1 MGIVKTD
8 VPMTAA
14 LCSRTIDALT
24 KAYPCCR
31 QKVLTKTAFGRPM
44 KALVIGSGERKILFT
59 AAHHGNEWIT
69 APLLLKFI
77 EELAEGITTG
87 GTLWGVNARTI
98 QKAATIHTVAM
109 VDPDGVDL
117 VTGGIAPGT
126 LEYASAESLAARY
139 PGIPFPDGWK
149 ANLLG
154 VDLNLQY
161 PAGWLMAREIKFAA
175 GYTRPGPRDYVGRA
189 PLSQRESKALA
200 EYTRQVNPRLVLAY
214 HTQGKAIYWQFR
226 DCQVPGA
233 QALAQE
239 FARVSGYRV
248 EDTPY
253 ESSFAGYKDWFIQIF
268 RRPGFTIEAG
278 TGTNPLPLS
287 QFDTIYRDNLG
298 ILTTAA
304 LGLPEKS

>member
-14 LCSRTIDALT
+14 LCSRTIDALAE
-24 KAYPCCR
+24 AYPCCR
-31 QKVLTKTAFGRPM
+31 QEVLTKTAFGRPM
-44 KALVIGSGERKILFT
+44 KALVIGSGERKVLFT

-77 EELAEGITTG
+77 EELADGITVG
-87 GTLWGVNARTI
+87 GKLWGVDARTI
-98 QKAATIHTVAM
+98 QKAATIHAVAM

-161 PAGWLMAREIKFAA
+161 QI
-175 GYTRPGPRDYVGRA
+175 GRA
-189 PLSQRESKALA
+189 S
-200 EYTRQVNPRLVLAY
+200 
-214 HTQGKAIYWQFR
+214 
-226 DCQVPGA
+226 C
-233 QALAQE
+233 
-239 FARVSGYRV
+239 
-248 EDTPY
+248 
-253 ESSFAGYKDWFIQIF
+253 
-268 RRPGFTIEAG
+268 
-278 TGTNPLPLS
+278 
-287 QFDTIYRDNLG
+287 
-298 ILTTAA
+298 
-304 LGLPEKS
+304 

>member
-24 KAYPCCR
+24 EAYPCCH
-31 QKVLTKTAFGRPM
+31 QEVLTKTAFGRPM
-44 KALVIGSGERKILFT
+44 KALVIGTGERKVLFT

-175 GYTRPGPRDYVGRA
+175 GYTRPGPRDYVGRS

-200 EYTRQVNPRLVLAY
+200 EYTRQVDPQLVLAY
-214 HTQGKAIYWQFR
+214 HTQGKSIYWQFR
-226 DCQVPGA
+226 DCHVPGA
-233 QALAQE
+233 QTLARE
-239 FARVSGYRV
+239 FARVSGYRM

-253 ESSFAGYKDWFIQIF
+253 ESSFAGYKDWFIQTF

-278 TGTNPLPLS
+278 TGTNPLPIS

-304 LGLPEKS
+304 LGLPGGA

>member
-14 LCSRTIDALT
+14 LCSQTIDALAE
-24 KAYPCCR
+24 AYPCCR
-31 QKVLTKTAFGRPM
+31 QEILTKTAFGRPM
-44 KALVIGSGERKILFT
+44 KALVIGSGERKVLFT
-59 AAHHGNEWIT
+59 AAHHGNEWST
-69 APLLLKFI
+69 APLLLKLI
-77 EELAEGITTG
+77 EELAEGITVG
-87 GTLWGVNARTI
+87 GKLWGVDARTI

-200 EYTRQVNPRLVLAY
+200 EYTRQVDPQLVLAY

-233 QALAQE
+233 QALARE
-239 FARVSGYRV
+239 FARVSGYRM

-253 ESSFAGYKDWFIQIF
+253 ESSFAGYKDWFIQAF

-304 LGLPEKS
+304 LGLPGGA

>member
-14 LCSRTIDALT
+14 LCSQTIDAL
-24 KAYPCCR
+24 AEVYPCCR
-31 QKVLTKTAFGRPM
+31 QEVLTKTAFGRPM
-44 KALVIGSGERKILFT
+44 KALVIGSGERKVLFT

-77 EELAEGITTG
+77 EELAEGITVG
-87 GTLWGVNARTI
+87 GKLWGVDARTI

-149 ANLLG
+149 ANLLC
-154 VDLNLQY
+154 VDLYLQY

-200 EYTRQVNPRLVLAY
+200 E
-214 HTQGKAIYWQFR
+214 
-226 DCQVPGA
+226 
-233 QALAQE
+233 
-239 FARVSGYRV
+239 
-248 EDTPY
+248 
-253 ESSFAGYKDWFIQIF
+253 
-268 RRPGFTIEAG
+268 
-278 TGTNPLPLS
+278 
-287 QFDTIYRDNLG
+287 
-298 ILTTAA
+298 
-304 LGLPEKS
+304 

>member
-14 LCSRTIDALT
+14 LCSRTIDALAE
-24 KAYPCCR
+24 AYPCCR
-31 QKVLTKTAFGRPM
+31 QEVLTKTAFGRPM
-44 KALVIGSGERKILFT
+44 KALVIGSGERKVLFT

-200 EYTRQVNPRLVLAY
+200 EYTRQVNPQLVLAY

-233 QALAQE
+233 QVLARE
-239 FARVSGYRV
+239 FARVSGYRM

-253 ESSFAGYKDWFIQIF
+253 ESSFAGYKDWFIQAF

-278 TGTNPLPLS
+278 SGTNPLPIS

-304 LGLPEKS
+304 LGLPGGA

>member
-24 KAYPCCR
+24 EAYPCCR
-31 QKVLTKTAFGRPM
+31 QEVLTETAFGRPM
-44 KALVIGSGERKILFT
+44 KALVIGSGERKVLFT

-69 APLLLKFI
+69 APLLLKFM
-77 EELAEGITTG
+77 EALAEGITVG
-87 GTLWGVNARTI
+87 GKLWGVDARTI
-98 QKAATIHTVAM
+98 ERAATIHTVAM

-200 EYTRQVNPRLVLAY
+200 EYTRRVNPQLGLAY

-233 QALAQE
+233 QALARE

-253 ESSFAGYKDWFIQIF
+253 ESSFAGYKDWFIQAF

-304 LGLPEKS
+304 LGLPGGA